1 MAIVA
6 KINTRNMIGR
16 ATVTTPRNTT
26 IVSQNYTPK
35 PNVALVELTD
45 VSVPTVK
52 NGYIVQYSSEI
63 GKFELAP
70 IANASIN
77 LTNIQGGLF

>member
-6 KINTRNMIGR
+6 RINTRNTLGR

-26 IVSQNYTPK
+26 IVSQNFAPK

-45 VSVPTVK
+45 VSAQTVED
-52 NGYIVQYSSEI
+52 GYVIQFNSETS
-63 GKFELAP
+63 KYEPAP
-70 IANASIN
+70 ISNAAVN
-77 LTNIQGGLF
+77 LTNINGGLF

>member
-6 KINTRNMIGR
+6 KINTRNTIGR
-16 ATVTTPRNTT
+16 ATITTPRNTA
-26 IVSQNYTPK
+26 IVSQNFAPK

-45 VSVPTVK
+45 VSALAVED
-52 NGYIVQYSSEI
+52 GYVIQYNSETS
-63 GKFELAP
+63 KYEPAP

-77 LTNIQGGLF
+77 LTKIQGGLF